1 MTIRNPLAVST
12 TQEHHDHHLPDTT
25 AAHGAKNQGSWA

>member
-12 TQEHHDHHLPDTT
+12 AQEHHDRDLPDSTT
-25 AAHGAKNQGSWA
+25 AHAAKSQGSGA

>member
-12 TQEHHDHHLPDTT
+12 AQEHHDRDLPDSTT
-25 AAHGAKNQGSWA
+25 AHAAESQGSGA

>member
-12 TQEHHDHHLPDTT
+12 PQEHRDRNLPDTT
-25 AAHGAKNQGSWA
+25 TAHAAKSQGSGA

>member
-12 TQEHHDHHLPDTT
+12 AQEHHRDLPDTT
-25 AAHGAKNQGSWA
+25 AAHAAKSQGSGA

>member
-12 TQEHHDHHLPDTT
+12 AQEHHDRVLPDSTT
-25 AAHGAKNQGSWA
+25 AHAAKSQGSGA

>member
-12 TQEHHDHHLPDTT
+12 AQEHHDRHLPDTT
-25 AAHGAKNQGSWA
+25 AAHAAKSQGSGA